1 MDRDIQINTFNRI
14 AQVSRETIR
23 SLEKYEEI
31 LIIENKSLNLIGN
44 STVKEIWNRH
54 FLDSFQVIDF
64 INKNEKSLIDIGS
77 GAGFPGIILA
87 IAAKDKKIPL
97 KITLVD
103 KSPKK
108 IIFLKKIIKELNL
121 NVQTLNKNILEDDV
135 KFNDDIFVARA
146 FKPLSEIL
154 KLIHNKAENWKKI
167 FIYQGKT
174 WKKEL
179 QQASKNW
186 DIKYKQRRSV
196 TSADS
201 VILEIENF
209 KKIKI

>member
-1 MDRDIQINTFNRI
+1 MDRSIQIDTFSRI
-14 AQVSRETIR
+14 AQVSRETII
-23 SLEKYEEI
+23 SLEKYEKM
-31 LIIENKSLNLIGN
+31 LIEANKTLNLIGK
-44 STVKEIWNRH
+44 STISHIWNRH

-64 INKNEKSLIDIGS
+64 IGENEKSLIDIGS

-87 IAAKDKKIPL
+87 LVAKDRKIPL

-108 IIFLKKIIKELNL
+108 IIFLKKIISELNL
-121 NVQTLNKNILEDDV
+121 NVQTLNKNILDEEL
-135 KFNDDIFVARA
+135 KFKDEILVARA
-146 FKPLSEIL
+146 FKPLPIIL

-174 WKKEL
+174 WRKEL

-186 DIKYKQRRSV
+186 DIEYKQRRSV
-196 TSADS
+196 TSTDS
-201 VILEIENF
+201 FILQIENF
-209 KKIKI
+209 KKK

>member
-1 MDRDIQINTFNRI
+1 MNAELMKLIKEINADSALNSSEKSKKIQELF
-14 AQVSRETIR
+14 
-23 SLEKYEEI
+23 
-31 LIIENKSLNLIGN
+31 NKSLNLIGS
-44 STVKEIWNRH
+44 STVSEIWNRH

-64 INKNEKSLIDIGS
+64 IEKNEKSLVDVGS
-77 GAGFPGIILA
+77 GAGFPGIVLA

-135 KFNDDIFVARA
+135 KFKGDIFVARA
-146 FKPLSEIL
+146 FKPLSVIL
-154 KLIHNKAENWKKI
+154 KLIHNKGEKWKKI
-167 FIYQGKT
+167 FIFQGKT
-174 WKKEL
+174 WRKEL

-186 DIKYKQRRSV
+186 DIEYKQRRSI
-196 TSADS
+196 TNSDS
-201 VILEIENF
+201 VILEIEDF
-209 KKIKI
+209 KKIEI